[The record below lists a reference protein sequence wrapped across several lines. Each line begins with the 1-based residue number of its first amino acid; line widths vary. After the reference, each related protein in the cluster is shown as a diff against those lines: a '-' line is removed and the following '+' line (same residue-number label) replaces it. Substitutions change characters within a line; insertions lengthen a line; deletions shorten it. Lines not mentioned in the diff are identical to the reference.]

1 MFKDDLKIL
10 DLQFLSS
17 GDPIFDLGIIVLFNS
32 NENYGAEPASLD
44 HLLKIYQTTFNDKLV
59 QLGCG
64 SSKETFEN
72 IQRRL
77 TSQYRSI
84 FFFMTIQNVF
94 RFYKD
99 GVRGAILFGLLNY
112 DIMIIYEK
120 LIERFNN
127 LSGLMPEMM

>member
-1 MFKDDLKIL
+1 MG
-10 DLQFLSS
+10 S

-44 HLLKIYQTTFNDKLV
+44 HLLKIYQTTFNDKLE

-72 IQRRL
+72 IQK
-77 TSQYRSI
+77 
-84 FFFMTIQNVF
+84 